1 MLSVL
6 IALWGSVLV
15 GRLLRRWPQP
25 WVSGLLTYII
35 WVMLFCIGIEV
46 GGNDTLMKSLG
57 RLGYESVVATLVID
71 LTCALG
77 VCWFWRNFLYK
88 KKDRSPVDK
97 VERRKL
103 KKFYFHRINISYR
116 TLWSNLKDSIYILL
130 CFVLGCIAGLFGAAE
145 YLSENATFV
154 CLYMLMAC
162 VGFGIGQNRELLSSV
177 KATKKKLLLMPLFTI
192 VFTWIGSLIV
202 ALLFSHYT
210 FTEWLAV
217 GSGFGYYS
225 LSSILITGVKGA
237 ELGTI
242 ALLYNVLREIFGIV
256 FAPLWAK
263 YFGPLAP
270 ITVGGATTADTTLP
284 AVSRAS
290 GEQYIPVS
298 IFHGILVDFTV
309 PFLVPFFLAF

>member
-6 IALWGSVLV
+6 LALWGSALV

-46 GGNDTLMKSLG
+46 GGNETLMKSLG
-57 RLGYESVVATLVID
+57 RLGFESLVATFLIV
-71 LTCALG
+71 LTCAVG
-77 VCWFWRNFLYK
+77 VNWFWRTYLS
-88 KKDRSPVDK
+88 KKDNSPVDK
-97 VERRKL
+97 TARRKL
-103 KKFYFHRINISYR
+103 KKFYFRRIKISYR
-116 TLWSNLKDSIYILL
+116 TLWHNLKDSVYIML
-130 CFVLGCIAGLFGAAE
+130 CFVLGCVCGVFGANE
-145 YLSENATFV
+145 YLSEHATFV

-162 VGFGIGQNRELLSSV
+162 VGFGIGQNRELLSSM
-177 KATKKKLLLMPLFTI
+177 KATKKKLLLMPVLTI

-202 ALLFSHYT
+202 ALIFSHYSV
-210 FTEWLAV
+210 TEWLAV

-225 LSSILITGVKGA
+225 LSSILITEVKGA

-284 AVSRAS
+284 AISRAS
-290 GEQYIPVS
+290 GEEYIPVS